1 MVTNP
6 SKPTRAAV
14 NFQFFQGLVKLFPG
28 KFRAGAQ
35 IFDRA
40 RLASERREGFL
51 QVLDGRI
58 VAIEEEVVRALVGIG
73 VHQVGPAGSAI
84 AARAANFLIEAL
96 ESGRQTGVD
105 HGADVGLVDA
115 HAECDRSDDGLQF
128 ACLEGLLHT
137 VARLSVEAGMVR
149 GGWKRGG
156 QLRCQTFGLFPRSS
170 VHNGRPPRGIGQ

>member
-1 MVTNP
+1 LVTNP

-73 VHQVGPAGSAI
+73 VHQI
-84 AARAANFLIEAL
+84 RAALGTVTPGAADFLIVTL
-96 ESGRQTGVD
+96 KT
-105 HGADVGLVDA
+105 
-115 HAECDRSDDGLQF
+115 
-128 ACLEGLLHT
+128 
-137 VARLSVEAGMVR
+137 
-149 GGWKRGG
+149 
-156 QLRCQTFGLFPRSS
+156 
-170 VHNGRPPRGIGQ
+170 